1 MLATAGNRRYAF
13 VFVVQQGDLELKSLL
28 LAASLRRFLRCDHE
42 LIGAVPVPTEKRGAP
57 AETTVAALRDM
68 NVRMVPIT
76 NPFKQHYPIGNKLSC
91 LSIPT
96 DADKLV
102 FVDSD
107 IVALREFTDEDRF
120 GLPFN
125 AKPADVQTFSCEEET
140 WRAVYEA
147 AQVSFPSIRLP
158 STTSKEFAPPY
169 FNSGFI
175 AVDSGIEFGK
185 VWLECCQ
192 RIYELDRISNK
203 AYVDQIGLPVAVA
216 LLGLTFDCLD
226 ERYNYPAH
234 LKPLGCDELP
244 YFCHYHSANVIAREP
259 ALRDLLQT
267 LADEHSDIRDALAV
281 NVILDSVLSSRSRF
295 GGLRTTS
302 PSRSP
307 VTVHTRSDSL
317 PTLVITGIPRSG
329 TSYLCNVL
337 HNYSNC
343 VVLNEPSEIFA
354 PLANPAVAWTI
365 ALFYSQ
371 IRSDIWWKKGVAN
384 KLHSGTVT
392 EDTAGSHEVG
402 SYSPEVD
409 SYDFVLGTKN
419 TLAYLARLD
428 ALQRVLP
435 QARIV
440 ACVRNPFDTIAS
452 WKSTFPHLRDV
463 NLHQLPV
470 GSPEDPCLTG
480 WQRQALKVVLDTE
493 DLAQRRAIWWN
504 YLAERILERG
514 QSIMIVR
521 YPQLVMEPEAVAEE
535 IFQDWPKGHLR
546 DPIKISA
553 VRQRPNEL
561 EHADKQAIRAICSQT
576 AAELGLVDSA
586 EN

>member
-1 MLATAGNRRYAF
+1 VLATAGNRRYAF

-28 LAASLRRFLRCDHE
+28 LAASLRKFLRCDYE
-42 LIGAVPVPTEKRGAP
+42 LIGAVPVPTEEWGAP
-57 AETTVAALRDM
+57 AERTVAALRDL

-76 NPFKQHYPIGNKLSC
+76 NPFKENYPIGNKLSC

-96 DADKLV
+96 DADKIV

-107 IVALREFTDEDRF
+107 IVALREFADEDRF

-125 AKPADVQTFSCEEET
+125 AKPADLQTFSCEEET

-147 AQVSFPSIRLP
+147 AQVSFPSIRLL
-158 STTSKEFAPPY
+158 STISKEFAPPY

-192 RIYELDRISNK
+192 RIYELDQIPNK
-203 AYVDQIGLPVAVA
+203 RFVDQIGLPVAVSQ
-216 LLGLTFDCLD
+216 LGLTFDCLD

-244 YFCHYHSANVIAREP
+244 YFCHYHTVNVLAREP

-267 LADEHSDIRDALAV
+267 LASEHSDIRDALEA
-281 NVILDSVLSSRSRF
+281 NVTWHSALGSGNRS

-307 VTVHTRSDSL
+307 VSVHTRSDSL

-343 VVLNEPSEIFA
+343 VVLNEPSEIFD
-354 PLANPAVAWTI
+354 PLANSAVAWKI
-365 ALFYSQ
+365 ARFYSQ
-371 IRSDIWWKKGVAN
+371 IRSDIWWKKGIAN
-384 KLHSGTVT
+384 KLRSGTVT
-392 EDTAGSHEVG
+392 QDTAGRHEV
-402 SYSPEVD
+402 SRYSPEVD

-440 ACVRNPFDTIAS
+440 VCVRNPFDTIAS
-452 WKSTFPHLRDV
+452 WKATFPHLREV
-463 NLHQLPV
+463 NLQKLPV
-470 GSPEDPCLTG
+470 GHPNDRCLTG
-480 WQRQALKVVLDTE
+480 WQKEALQVILDTE
-493 DLAQRRAIWWN
+493 DLAQRRAVWWN

-514 QSIMIVR
+514 RSVMIVR

-535 IFQDWPKGHLR
+535 IFRDWPKGNLR
-546 DPIKISA
+546 NPIESSD
-553 VRQRPNEL
+553 VRQRRNEL
-561 EHADKQAIRAICSQT
+561 EEADKQAIRAICSQT
-576 AAELGLVDSA
+576 AAELGLADDA